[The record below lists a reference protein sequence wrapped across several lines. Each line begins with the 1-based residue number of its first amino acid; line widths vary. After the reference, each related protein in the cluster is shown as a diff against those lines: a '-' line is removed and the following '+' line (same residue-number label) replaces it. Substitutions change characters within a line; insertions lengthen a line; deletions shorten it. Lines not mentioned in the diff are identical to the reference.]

1 MTSRWDRW
9 HDPLYGKKPK
19 GPGTN
24 EKKYEPKT
32 KAPKNNKKDKGKDK

>member
-1 MTSRWDRW
+1 MNRGGERWNV
-9 HDPLYGKKPK
+9 PLPKK

-32 KAPKNNKKDKGKDK
+32 PAPKNDKKDKGK